1 MEDNQLIDYVKQAFE
16 FKEQKYYKPAIE
28 MLYKALELENDNVE
42 ILYQIGELYFEMGN
56 YERAHQYTEKA
67 LGVNPAH
74 ETSLK
79 LICEIHKRTG
89 DLNSALSVAQGLFD
103 NNKNAQNLKRL
114 IKILIDLKLF
124 TEIDKYENS
133 EYFDG
138 DVKIECADALYSNGE
153 IKKAKELVD
162 LCDENDERV
171 LLLKGKMK
179 FDEGD
184 FETSKNIFNRISSNS
199 QNPEILNFLGL
210 FDLENMDFVEGIKH
224 FSKAVELDKHNS
236 KYYYNL
242 GNAYFYNGWI
252 KEAQRAYSQAI
263 YLSPDNAD
271 YRYSLAY
278 LYYENKEYQKAEN
291 EVEAIL
297 GINPEHIGT
306 LVLKALLLA
315 HNKNYIESVEI
326 LENCIEKNP
335 DDDFAKTSL
344 SGIYAQLGSYDKAQK
359 ILEQTNGVKQKTPS
373 ALCDL
378 SEIYISQ
385 KDYDKALDVVSE
397 IIKEN
402 ENYISAYILGA
413 KASYLNGDYEKT
425 KEFAQDALNLDINC
439 ASGYYYLALS
449 RQSTNDPEEAI
460 ECMKRAILYDLNN
473 PKYYAKMSEFYQA
486 KEDYKSALE
495 YMSEAQNLD
504 DSNEYKFRY
513 SELVKLNRK
522 K

>member
-1 MEDNQLIDYVKQAFE
+1 MEDNQVINYIKQAFE
-16 FKEQKYYKPAIE
+16 LKEQKYYKPAIE
-28 MLYKALELENDNVE
+28 MLYKALEIENDNVE
-42 ILYQIGELYFEMGN
+42 ILYQIGELYFLLNN
-56 YERAHQYTEKA
+56 YERSMQYLEKA
-67 LGVNPAH
+67 LGFVSNH
-74 ETSLK
+74 EASKK
-79 LICEIHKRTG
+79 LVCKIYTRTG
-89 DLNSALSVAQGLFD
+89 DLNSALTVAQELFEHNQNGD
-103 NNKNAQNLKRL
+103 NLKRL
-114 IKILIDLKLF
+114 VKTLIRLKLF
-124 TEIDKYENS
+124 TEIEKYESNP
-133 EYFDG
+133 YFDN
-138 DVKIECADALYSNGE
+138 DVKIECANSLYLNGE
-153 IKKAKELVD
+153 TEKAKEL
-162 LCDENDERV
+162 LAGCDENNEKV

-184 FETSKNIFNRISSNS
+184 FESSKEIFNRITSNS

-210 FDLENMDFVEGIKH
+210 FDLENMNFVEAIKH
-224 FSKAVELDKHNS
+224 FSRAIELDKQNS

-278 LYYENKEYQKAEN
+278 LYYENKEYQKASN

-297 GINPEHIGT
+297 GINPEHSGT

-315 HNKNYIESVEI
+315 NDKKFIESVEI
-326 LENCIEKNP
+326 LESCVQKNP
-335 DDDFAKTSL
+335 NDDFAKTSL
-344 SGIYAQLGSYDKAQK
+344 SSIFVQLGNYDKAQK
-359 ILEQTNGVKQKTPS
+359 ILGQTDGVKRKLPS
-373 ALCDL
+373 SLCDL
-378 SEIYISQ
+378 GEIYIYQ
-385 KDYDKALDVVSE
+385 KNYDSALELSKE
-397 IIKEN
+397 IINEN

-413 KASYLNGDYEKT
+413 KASYLKQDYEKT
-425 KEFAQDALNLDINC
+425 KEFAQEALNLDINC
-439 ASGYYYLALS
+439 AAGYYYLGLS
-449 RQSTNDPEEAI
+449 RQNTNDPEEAI

-504 DSNEYKFRY
+504 DSNEYKYRY